1 MTRVEQVKICRKC
14 QNREMDTN
22 RGLICKLT
30 GDVATFEGQCPD
42 FVQDENVRDQIDL
55 EDAEST
61 ANLAEKLLSS
71 EVWQKVLDEQD
82 LKKGILFGF
91 LSGIIGAGVWG
102 FITVLTGY
110 QIGYMAIGMGFLVGF
125 TIRFFGN
132 GVKPVFGYWGAGI
145 SLLSCVLGNFFS
157 IVGYIADY
165 EKLGFFETLML
176 IDYSLMPE
184 IMAETFSPMDL
195 LFYGLALW
203 FGYKYSSRVFTEED
217 LQDMMVS
224 AKTRS

>member
-22 RGLICKLT
+22 RGYICKLT
-30 GDVATFEGQCPD
+30 GNVATFEEVCPD
-42 FVQDENVRDQIDL
+42 FVRDENVLDQVDL
-55 EDAEST
+55 EDAEAT

-82 LKKGILFGF
+82 LKKGILYGF
-91 LSGIIGAGVWG
+91 LSGIIGAGIWG
-102 FITVLTGY
+102 FFTVLTGY
-110 QIGYMAIGMGFLVGF
+110 QIGYMAIGMGFLVGYA
-125 TIRFFGN
+125 IRFFGN

-157 IVGYIADY
+157 IVGYIA
-165 EKLGFFETLML
+165 EIEGLGFFETLML

-184 IMAETFSPMDL
+184 IMAETFSVIDL
-195 LFYGLALW
+195 LFYGLALY
-203 FGYKYSSRVFTEED
+203 FGYKYSFRVFTEED
-217 LQDMMVS
+217 LQALMVS